1 MSDNI
6 FFKKKG
12 PFGLNTFFSSIKNN
26 IKIYDVKPLSK
37 ASKKDITFYDSAK
50 YKVEAQKTEALAC
63 ITNEKLKNDL
73 PSKCII
79 IISKKILYDL
89 SQVTKKF
96 YPEAHIDFPD
106 FSLKLAKKSKFH
118 RVKFGNNVL
127 IGNSVKIGHNS
138 EIGSNTVIEKNVIIG
153 KRVIIGSN
161 VHIKNCMIGDDVV
174 IQSGCKIGCKGF
186 GFIPIKR
193 QNLKFPHIGKVVIE
207 NNVEIANNCT
217 IDRGSIDDTKIGE
230 NTYLDNQVHVAHNVK
245 IGKNCMI
252 AGQVGFAG
260 STTIGDNVSIGG
272 QAGVSGHLKIGNNV
286 KIGGGSGVIRDIADN
301 EIVMGY
307 PAIPFK
313 EFVKSWKK

>member
-1 MSDNI
+1 MT
-6 FFKKKG
+6 
-12 PFGLNTFFSSIKNN
+12 LQN
-26 IKIYDVKPLSK
+26 IKSK
-37 ASKKDITFYDSAK
+37 HK
-50 YKVEAQKTEALAC
+50 KTEALAC

-138 EIGSNTVIEKNVIIG
+138 EIGSNTVIENVIIG

-245 IGKNCMI
+245 IGK
-252 AGQVGFAG
+252 
-260 STTIGDNVSIGG
+260 
-272 QAGVSGHLKIGNNV
+272 KIV
-286 KIGGGSGVIRDIADN
+286 
-301 EIVMGY
+301 
-307 PAIPFK
+307 
-313 EFVKSWKK
+313 

>member
-1 MSDNI
+1 MEDTI
-6 FFKKKG
+6 FFKPKG
-12 PFGLNTFFSSIKNN
+12 PFSLNKLIDACNYIDKIHD
-26 IKIYDVKPLSK
+26 IKILDK
-37 ASKKDITFYDSAK
+37 ANEKDITFFESSRYSEHAK
-50 YKVEAQKTEALAC
+50 YTKAKAC
-63 ITNEKLKNDL
+63 ITTQKLSEIL
-73 PSKCII
+73 PKSC
-79 IISKKILYDL
+79 KKILVKNVL
-89 SQVTKKF
+89 LEVAKISKKF
-96 YPEAHIDFPD
+96 YPDADIDYPD
-106 FSLKLAKKSKFH
+106 LSLKKPKKSNYPS
-118 RVKFGNNVL
+118 VKFGNNVL

-230 NTYLDNQVHVAHNVK
+230 NTYLDNQVHMAHNVK

-260 STTIGDNVSIGG
+260 SSKIGNKVSIGG
-272 QAGVSGHLKIGNNV
+272 QAGVSGHLKIGDNV
-286 KIGGGSGVIRDIADN
+286 RIGGGSGVIRNVDDN
-301 EIVMGY
+301 KTIMGY
-307 PAIPFK
+307 PATDMKNFL
-313 EFVKSWKK
+313 KK